1 MSSKATIRRFPA
13 RNLRRFL
20 FLSMSAAFFSLALLG
35 PSQIMAAGPPSVAEL
50 VSTCDRAFARGNRG
64 RESAA
69 CEWYAAPCA
78 CKFRGPDEPRWCVPE
93 SESIDATVKRVVA
106 ELRRYTDKKAPA
118 GRVVPEILATIYP
131 CP

>member
-1 MSSKATIRRFPA
+1 MS
-13 RNLRRFL
+13 RFL
-20 FLSMSAAFFSLALLG
+20 FLSLSAAFSSLALLG
-35 PSQIMAAGPPSVAEL
+35 PCQIMAAGPSVAEL

-78 CKFRGPDEPRWCVPE
+78 CKFRDPDEPRWCVPE
-93 SESIDATVKRVVA
+93 SESIDATVKKVVA
-106 ELRRYTDKKAPA
+106 ELRHYADKKAPTN
-118 GRVVPEILATIYP
+118 RVVPEILATIYP